1 MGKETVMALSP
12 EETKDWSK
20 RHTETCS
27 YCGQPK
33 VMIRRGRNKVWQPRY
48 RRYVSGYWHVT
59 HHKCAE
65 GERFR
70 EKAKAS
76 MDRAN
81 GLMRKVL

>member
-1 MGKETVMALSP
+1 MALPP
-12 EETKDWSK
+12 EATKDWPK

-48 RRYVSGYWHVT
+48 RRYVSGYWHIT

-65 GERFR
+65 GERQL
-70 EKAKAS
+70 KAAS
-76 MDRAN
+76 AVMDRLN
-81 GLMRKVL
+81 GWISEVR